1 MSPRGVLEAGVFL
14 AAALGLHLAAFGVA
28 RPTAGASS
36 AGAGGEDLVSL
47 SAASPAI
54 LAALADYERPPEIAP
69 PPEPPPAPEPEP
81 APAAE
86 PVAEV
91 APPAPEAPRAPQI
104 AAPTQPEAA
113 PNLPPEAEPVPKIRP
128 APKPEKPKPAKP
140 KPATAPKPAKP
151 APAPSA
157 PSVAQTAAGAGGGA
171 NAGVNGAAEAATLSK
186 AAEQDLRARWGATI
200 RARIEARKRYPS
212 AAGRAQ
218 GRVTVALSVSRSGA
232 LGGVAVARSSGHAA
246 LDQAALEAV
255 RRAGRFP
262 AAPAGLTRASY
273 DFSLTIQFAR

>member
-1 MSPRGVLEAGVFL
+1 MSPRGALEAGVFL
-14 AAALGLHLAAFGVA
+14 AAALGLHLAAFGVV
-28 RPTAGASS
+28 RPTGGASS

-47 SAASPAI
+47 SAASPEI

-69 PPEPPPAPEPEP
+69 APAPPPEPEPEPEPEP
-81 APAAE
+81 AVE
-86 PVAEV
+86 PVVET
-91 APPAPEAPRAPQI
+91 APPARQAPSAPRI
-104 AAPTQPEAA
+104 AAPAPAPEAA

-128 APKPEKPKPAKP
+128 APKPAKP

-151 APAPSA
+151 APPPSA
-157 PSVAQTAAGAGGGA
+157 PAVAQKAAGAGGGA
-171 NAGVNGAAEAATLSK
+171 NAGDNGAAEAATLSK
-186 AAEQDLRARWGATI
+186 AKEQDLRARWGATI
-200 RARIEARKRYPS
+200 RARIEARKRYPA

-218 GRVTVALSVSRSGA
+218 GRVTVALSVARTGA
-232 LGGVAVARSSGHAA
+232 LGGVSVARSSGNAA

-262 AAPAGLTRASY
+262 AAPAGLARASY